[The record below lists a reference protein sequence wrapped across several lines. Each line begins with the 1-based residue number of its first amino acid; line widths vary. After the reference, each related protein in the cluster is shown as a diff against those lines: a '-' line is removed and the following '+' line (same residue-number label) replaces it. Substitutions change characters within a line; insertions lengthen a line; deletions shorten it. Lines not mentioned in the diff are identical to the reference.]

1 MTKIS
6 ESISAKNNIWLKNG
20 LQRLLFIFLNIFVI
34 SLPFNSALEWNWLS
48 IARFEIKITMITFLL
63 LFVTWL
69 LHTLLFPRK
78 RGFQEKL
85 FYIFALLY
93 ASSQFISLIN
103 SPLKSESI
111 KQAIIITC
119 LLMMMIVV
127 SVAMRDKKI
136 AKSILTVIGTLS
148 LIIGVFATINY
159 YVLGNYNRL
168 GSTDSTLGLLDI
180 GGDPFYFGDILL
192 YSIGAV
198 FFVII
203 NLSRNKY
210 LKWLNWPVLLL
221 WLCAIVLTGT
231 KSLVLSVVCFFIVA
245 ILLLKGKRIFMGSGL
260 ILFILLIVIANSSFY
275 LELTKDREEI
285 SLESQR
291 SIVESETPIE
301 ILITIPES
309 QKEAILST
317 LMGIAKVEELFAPEL
332 KEDIDIS
339 LIDKSTSLSEP
350 PKEITIAMVEES
362 TGIEPIAPELKEDI
376 DISLIDKPTP
386 LSEPTQISKP
396 PKEIT
401 IAIVEES
408 TGIEPFAP
416 ELKEE
421 DEDIKSNVL
430 VELKI
435 RSTESQKIKVLSLVR
450 DNLKTAT
457 TVKIKIISNS
467 KDSSGDY
474 VEEINLNPLKNPD
487 LFSRLNI
494 LSACGKNSIA
504 IRLKAI
510 TVSLRNSFNHFW
522 FGNGAGLSQ
531 TLLPEMGK
539 NYDKTVDLKT
549 IQATEA
555 QNICIY
561 GYNTNESLIDSHVL
575 FITEFFNVGVFGLIS
590 LICLIALVIR
600 EQIKAISYSQIK
612 KEYMNELIFAT
623 LISML
628 VFRMAA
634 SLIVVPFLW
643 FILGLSFGI
652 SKLYT
657 NTFSKSDA

>member
-339 LIDKSTSLSEP
+339 LIDK
-350 PKEITIAMVEES
+350 
-362 TGIEPIAPELKEDI
+362 
-376 DISLIDKPTP
+376 PTP

-435 RSTESQKIKVLSLVR
+435 RSTESQKIKVLSLIR

-457 TVKIKIISNS
+457 SAKIKTISNL
-467 KDSSGDY
+467 GDY

-555 QNICIY
+555 QNIYIY
-561 GYNTNESLIDSHVL
+561 GYNTHQSLIDSHVL

-590 LICLIALVIR
+590 LICLIVFVIK